1 MQERLLKRA
10 ETSSRV
16 DDNIAIIRKRF
27 KTFTETTMPVIDH
40 FRTENNVIRIDTTKD
55 ADAVYGEIQVMME
68 EKFGNIL
75 KTSK

>member
-10 ETSSRV
+10 ETPGRV
-16 DDNIAIIRKRF
+16 DDNIAIIRKRL

-40 FRTENNVIRIDTTKD
+40 YRTQNKVIRIDVAKD
-55 ADAVYGEIQVMME
+55 ADAVYGEILVMMV